1 MFHILFDSKGAE
13 LLNAAMDLDEA
24 LDGEVI
30 LIQDDYSVGP
40 IPDLFSDEGR
50 AERKKW
56 WDGIRQEVGGPL
68 AEESDSDT
76 LMKIL
81 QRMEEEEFD
90 QIWIWMAPNVRDV
103 SGYYW
108 LIAQLKGFSGRIYL
122 LSLNNLPFLNEK
134 GNVFYPVSL
143 AEIPAR
149 EFVKAKKLARP
160 VSLAEFETDPDEWFR
175 LVAENK
181 NLRVLEGGK
190 KIVQQADDYYDK
202 QILHFIQPAF
212 QKIQRT
218 VHQILLKSTEKLNES
233 FLTWR
238 LKHLVASGI
247 AEQQGETIRL
257 VVTAAN
263 EVDSVKVES

>member
-1 MFHILFDSKGAE
+1 MFHIVFDTRGAE

-40 IPDLFSDEGR
+40 IQDLISDEGR

-56 WDGIRQEVGGPL
+56 WDEIRQETGESGL
-68 AEESDSDT
+68 TESDAVM

-81 QRMEEEEFD
+81 QRMGEEEFD
-90 QIWIWMAPNVRDV
+90 QIWIWMAPNSRDV
-103 SGYYW
+103 SGYFW
-108 LIAQLKGFSGRIYL
+108 LIAQLKEFSGRIYL
-122 LSLNNLPFLNEK
+122 LSLNNLPFINEK

-160 VSLAEFETDPDEWFR
+160 VSPAEFETDPDEWWR
-175 LVAENK
+175 LAAENK
-181 NLRVLEGGK
+181 NLRLLEGGK
-190 KIVQQADDYYDK
+190 KIVQQSDDYYDK

-212 QKIQRT
+212 QKIHRT
-218 VHQILLKSTEKLNES
+218 IQQILLKTSEKLNET
-233 FLTWR
+233 FLNWR
-238 LKHLVASGI
+238 LKQLVASGL
-247 AEQQGETIRL
+247 AEQQGETIRQ
-257 VVTAAN
+257 VVKAVD
-263 EVDSVKVES
+263 EVDS